1 MFIEAARMSPKDPD
15 PDVQNGLGVLFNLSG
30 DYDKAIDCFK
40 AALQVRPDVREIH
53 SYLVSFSCSNF
64 IFVVYGYIL

>member
-30 DYDKAIDCFK
+30 DYEKAIDCFK
-40 AALQVRPDVREIH
+40 AALQVRPDVRGK
-53 SYLVSFSCSNF
+53 SYNF
-64 IFVVYGYIL
+64 I